1 MRKRAVRA
9 ALNAARNRPGA
20 ARRRTRSRGC
30 RVEAC
35 RRSVVAR
42 GSDLRSSRSSQSSV
56 SWPSMAPSRGSRY
69 LRQSSSSSERAS
81 TRYVVTSPMPSRTT
95 TGPAAPGGSS
105 SGVRIRAPLGSGG
118 AGHAPTA
125 ARDRAELPWLAGRRG
140 QAVGE
145 PDREHSTSEA
155 KARRAARTVVPGH
168 RAPDRSAAALLRD
181 QVCLMLLGWL
191 GLRKD
196 EFRRLRVRDVDLA
209 TETIVVH
216 GKGDMVVVLPIGFR
230 RLLDAL
236 SLELVG
242 REPDEY
248 VLSPKKERDRPMDAA
263 SVFRWW
269 RKCLA
274 RPGWSRSR
282 CISFATRPAT
292 RSTRRPAAC
301 SLSSF
306 SGTRTFRVVPRV
318 RTCRAR

>member
-168 RAPDRSAAALLRD
+168 RAPDRSAAAPPRS
-181 QVCLMLLGWL
+181 
-191 GLRKD
+191 GL
-196 EFRRLRVRDVDLA
+196 
-209 TETIVVH
+209 
-216 GKGDMVVVLPIGFR
+216 P
-230 RLLDAL
+230 DAP
-236 SLELVG
+236 
-242 REPDEY
+242 R
-248 VLSPKKERDRPMDAA
+248 
-263 SVFRWW
+263 
-269 RKCLA
+269 LA
-274 RPGWSRSR
+274 RASQRVVQAPPRPRRRPCNRDDRRPRQGRHGRGSPDRLP
-282 CISFATRPAT
+282 PAT
-292 RSTRRPAAC
+292 RRALP
-301 SLSSF
+301 
-306 SGTRTFRVVPRV
+306 
-318 RTCRAR
+318 RARRA